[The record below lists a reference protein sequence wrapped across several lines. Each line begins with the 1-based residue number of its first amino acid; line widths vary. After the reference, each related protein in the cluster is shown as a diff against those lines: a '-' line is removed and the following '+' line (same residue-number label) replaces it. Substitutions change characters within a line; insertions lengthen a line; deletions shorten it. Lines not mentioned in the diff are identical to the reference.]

1 MERILAQRFD
11 PFNFSTVPGFPN
23 VAPTPNEWGDCLP
36 IFRERKEDNPAQHLH
51 EFRELMH

>member
-36 IFRERKEDNPAQHLH
+36 IFRERKEDNLT
-51 EFRELMH
+51 